1 MNVLLSWC
9 EKKECDVVSKSLLS
23 IMRMPWR
30 MKMSHIAKASS
41 WHRRGAKMERVQ
53 RFKMTQK

>member
-30 MKMSHIAKASS
+30 MKMSHIAPQH
-41 WHRRGAKMERVQ
+41 HRGIAVA
-53 RFKMTQK
+53 QKWNVSKDSK